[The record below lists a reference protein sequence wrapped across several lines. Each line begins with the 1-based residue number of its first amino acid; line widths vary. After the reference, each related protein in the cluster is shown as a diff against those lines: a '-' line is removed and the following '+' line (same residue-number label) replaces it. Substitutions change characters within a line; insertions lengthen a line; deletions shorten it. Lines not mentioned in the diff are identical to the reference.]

1 MQKHYRICSVATGR
15 PVAVHLWCADL
26 LQPQHSPV
34 VVRCRIFSQRRR
46 QAPGLGRVRIY
57 HRAERPQALSAR
69 RSVVSFSDRLSA
81 GGRLALSLSRL
92 SDCTEYH
99 RGSNMVSLRL
109 NLELYNV
116 TSDYYENR
124 NVRMSKFMLINQ
136 KDINIKISLA
146 FSLIRIHENF

>member
-1 MQKHYRICSVATGR
+1 
-15 PVAVHLWCADL
+15 
-26 LQPQHSPV
+26 
-34 VVRCRIFSQRRR
+34 
-46 QAPGLGRVRIY
+46 
-57 HRAERPQALSAR
+57 
-69 RSVVSFSDRLSA
+69 
-81 GGRLALSLSRL
+81 
-92 SDCTEYH
+92 
-99 RGSNMVSLRL
+99 MVSLRL